1 MLVRLGKDACLIK
14 FMFFLKRGHIYQL
27 LLSRTRDNWLILIRF
42 GEVIHSHA
50 LELLTELSEWAWVI
64 VMINFRSE
72 IFPSLLSCISFPLF
86 WELLL
91 TLIKVAIV
99 VGVNILRVM
108 HLIGVLLLMII
119 ALLLH
124 LMKVVQLVI
133 ISTTLSKI
141 WHYLN
146 YKLIK

>member
-1 MLVRLGKDACLIK
+1 MVRLGKDACLIK

>member
-1 MLVRLGKDACLIK
+1 LIRLGKDACLIK

-141 WHYLN
+141 WHF
-146 YKLIK
+146 

>member
-1 MLVRLGKDACLIK
+1 MIRLGKDACLIK

-141 WHYLN
+141 WHF
-146 YKLIK
+146 

>member
-1 MLVRLGKDACLIK
+1 MVRLRKDACLIK
-14 FMFFLKRGHIYQL
+14 YMPFLKRGHNYQL

-64 VMINFRSE
+64 IMINFRSQ

-141 WHYLN
+141 WHF
-146 YKLIK
+146 

>member
-1 MLVRLGKDACLIK
+1 MVRLGNDACLIRY
-14 FMFFLKRGHIYQL
+14 MPFLKRGHIYQL
-27 LLSRTRDNWLILIRF
+27 LLSRKRDNWLILIRF

-50 LELLTELSEWAWVI
+50 LELLTELTEWAWVI

-141 WHYLN
+141 WHF
-146 YKLIK
+146 